1 MTERGGSRLSSTESF
16 KGRIFTVTVDRVT
29 VPNGRTVTLDMVRHR
44 GSVVLL
50 PMQDEERIV
59 LIRQYRYALDR
70 WIWELP
76 AGSLDAGE
84 DPAAAAARECEEEI
98 GLIPGRVEFAG
109 AWYPTPGFCT
119 EVMNYYRLA
128 DLRAPKPGDPQAH
141 KDEDE
146 DIRVHVFTLDEARTM
161 VRRGDIVDLKTAWGL
176 TLV

>member
-1 MTERGGSRLSSTESF
+1 MSEPGGRCLSSTRSF
-16 KGRIFTVTVDRVT
+16 KGRIFSVTVDRVT
-29 VPNGRTVTLDMVRHR
+29 VPNGRTVTLDIVRHP

-50 PMQDEERIV
+50 PMEDDAHVV

-76 AGSLDAGE
+76 AGSLEVGE
-84 DPAAAAARECEEEI
+84 DAAAAAARECKEEI
-98 GLIPGRVEFAG
+98 GLVPGRVEFAG

-119 EVMNYYRLA
+119 EVMHYYRLR
-128 DLRAPKPGDPQAH
+128 DLRPPSPDDPQAH

-146 DIRVHVFTLDEARTM
+146 DIRVQVFALDDACAM
-161 VRRGDIVDLKTAWGL
+161 VRRGDIIDLKTAWGL

>member
-1 MTERGGSRLSSTESF
+1 MDEPGGTRLSQTTAF
-16 KGRIFTVTVDRVT
+16 GGRIFDVTSDRVT
-29 VPNGRTVTLDMVRHR
+29 LPNGRTVTLEVVRHP

-50 PMQDEERIV
+50 PLVDSTHIV

-76 AGSLDAGE
+76 AGSLEPGE

-98 GLIPGRVEFAG
+98 GLVPATVEFAG
-109 AWYPTPGFCT
+109 RWYPTPGFCT
-119 EVMNYYRLA
+119 EVMNYYRLTG
-128 DLRAPKPGDPQAH
+128 LHAPDPDGPVAA

-146 DIRVHVFTLDEARTM
+146 DIHAHTFSLVDAREL
-161 VRRGDIVDLKTAWGL
+161 VLRGDVLDLKTAWGL